1 MGITSVTEGQILA
14 LDGANHSIGQPK
26 WTIVANNL
34 FLGASYLR
42 PEILKQIVFTKD
54 ALGNLLT
61 NPDTVL
67 ISAGYSTN
75 FITGTVTVKSFKI

>member
-1 MGITSVTEGQILA
+1 MGQIIR
-14 LDGANHSIGQPK
+14 LDSPNGQ
-26 WTIVANNL
+26 WTKDL

-67 ISAGYSTN
+67 IAAGYSTN
-75 FITGTVTVKSFKI
+75 FITGTVTVKSFKIG